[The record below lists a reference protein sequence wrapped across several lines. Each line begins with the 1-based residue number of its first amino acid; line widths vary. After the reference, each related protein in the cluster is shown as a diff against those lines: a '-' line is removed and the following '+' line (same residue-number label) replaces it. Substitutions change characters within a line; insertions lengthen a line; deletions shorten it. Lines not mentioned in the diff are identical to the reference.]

1 MVDPG
6 LTSATFASGVSSPG
20 RPAGATGLAA
30 FAFYL
35 QFANPA
41 SPVYTWSD
49 TGSPALQAFAAGKV
63 GMIFGYKRDADVLRA
78 QSPFLRFSV
87 APTPQRAGSN
97 QAVSYADYWGYGVSK
112 QSKAHDVAW
121 DLVHYLATDP
131 GATATYANAT
141 VRPPALRALIG
152 KTLAHPTLGIFSK
165 QTLTARSWYEAD
177 DATIDTIFNTAIDQV
192 LHGARGPQQA
202 LREAQDQVTE
212 LMR

>member
-78 QSPFLRFSV
+78 QSPFFHFGI
-87 APTPQRAGSN
+87 APVPQRAGSN
-97 QAVSYADYWGYGVSK
+97 LAVSYADYWGYAVSK
-112 QSKAHDVAW
+112 QSKAQAVAW
-121 DLVHYLATDP
+121 DFVHYLATDP
-131 GATATYANAT
+131 GATATYTNAT
-141 VRPPALRALIG
+141 SRPPALRVLIGQTINDALIG
-152 KTLAHPTLGIFSK
+152 VFAK
-165 QTLTARSWYEAD
+165 QALTARSWYEAD
-177 DATIDTIFNTAIDQV
+177 DDKIHSLFNAAIDQV
-192 LHGARGPQQA
+192 LRGARGPREA
-202 LREAQDQVTE
+202 LQEAQDQVTG